1 MKRNT
6 VKWADIAGELARSG
20 PRTAPADARRFWSE
34 FEARRTLYPQRPPAP
49 AHARRRHAPWVW
61 TLGSL
66 GATAL
71 GLLAAWLLL
80 LQPAPVQADSGIHSY
95 EIGPDHGSVM
105 ILQDETSHAT
115 ILWIDQLD
123 LPDNGSAEDAQG

>member
-1 MKRNT
+1 MKRKT
-6 VKWADIAGELARSG
+6 VKWADISGELARRG
-20 PRTAPADARRFWSE
+20 RRVAPADARRFWRD
-34 FEARRTLYPQRPPAP
+34 FEARRTLYPQRPQAP
-49 AHARRRHAPWVW
+49 AHARHPHAPWAW

-66 GATAL
+66 GVTAL
-71 GLLAAWLLL
+71 GVLAAWFLL

-95 EIGPDHGSVM
+95 VIVPDHGSVM

-123 LPDNGSAEDAQG
+123 LPANGSAEDSQG